1 MGNPGVKGGNNNKDG
16 KNGLNKVVLVPVG
29 TAFRNTH
36 TRQIVAQLTQ
46 ENQLFLAAKGGAGGK
61 GNAYF
66 KSAENQTPQ
75 VAEAGGEGESFELI
89 VGKQLLNLSI
99 GMSSVPRKSFK
110 VCHKQYFCKTSISR
124 VVDYGRRGLSW
135 ISKCWEKHSSPCNVQ
150 SKVRLRIL

>member
-36 TRQIVAQLTQ
+36 TRQIVAQLTH

-99 GMSSVPRKSFK
+99 GMSSEPRKSYK
-110 VCHKQYFCKTSISR
+110 VCR
-124 VVDYGRRGLSW
+124 V
-135 ISKCWEKHSSPCNVQ
+135 Q
-150 SKVRLRIL
+150 

>member
-89 VGKQLLNLSI
+89 VGKAAFRFINWHEQCASKKL
-99 GMSSVPRKSFK
+99 
-110 VCHKQYFCKTSISR
+110 Q
-124 VVDYGRRGLSW
+124 GLTCA
-135 ISKCWEKHSSPCNVQ
+135 IF
-150 SKVRLRIL
+150 L

>member
-1 MGNPGVKGGNNNKDG
+1 MPLSRAVVGNPGVKGGNNNKDG

-36 TRQIVAQLTQ
+36 TRKIVAQLTH

-99 GMSSVPRKSFK
+99 GKSSVP
-110 VCHKQYFCKTSISR
+110 
-124 VVDYGRRGLSW
+124 
-135 ISKCWEKHSSPCNVQ
+135 
-150 SKVRLRIL
+150 

>member
-1 MGNPGVKGGNNNKDG
+1 MEILNLQKSKVAMTTVVTDLPLSRAVVGNPGVKGGNNNKDG

-99 GMSSVPRKSFK
+99 GMITVGQAKFL
-110 VCHKQYFCKTSISR
+110 
-124 VVDYGRRGLSW
+124 GL
-135 ISKCWEKHSSPCNVQ
+135 
-150 SKVRLRIL
+150 L

>member
-1 MGNPGVKGGNNNKDG
+1 MGNPGVKGGKNNKDG

-36 TRQIVAQLTQ
+36 TRQIVAQLTK

-89 VGKQLLNLSI
+89 VGKQLLNL
-99 GMSSVPRKSFK
+99 
-110 VCHKQYFCKTSISR
+110 
-124 VVDYGRRGLSW
+124 
-135 ISKCWEKHSSPCNVQ
+135 
-150 SKVRLRIL
+150 